1 MKIHRKNGVRVD
13 DTYTKNADY
22 DECVYI
28 EDNDP
33 TSKKTAMEAIVSL
46 NEYERTASIAELE
59 KLFKENESLGE
70 GISKE
75 CAEKIKA
82 EVISKIYP
90 IKDYKLSKQITDA
103 FSHLRY
109 DIVLN
114 KQQH

>member
-1 MKIHRKNGVRVD
+1 M
-13 DTYTKNADY
+13 
-22 DECVYI
+22 YI

-114 KQQH
+114 MQQH